1 MSADFEPTVTMAHLV
16 SDEGKRMAAAHEL
29 ARAVG
34 GVRRWIAVR
43 LSDGGTDGA
52 VYDTRADAVAH
63 QLHERQC
70 YYCHVQPGTMTAR
83 EATAIIAA
91 VRQIYATGKVD
102 LSSPETP
109 RVVMP
114 VRDHVARAA
123 YGDAI
128 HDYMRAM
135 SRGGLQ

>member
-1 MSADFEPTVTMAHLV
+1 MSTFEPPVTMRDLIT
-16 SDEGKRMAAAHEL
+16 DEGRRMAAAHQL

-34 GVRRWIAVR
+34 GMGRWIAVR

-52 VYDTRADAVAH
+52 VYDTRMDAITH

-70 YYCHVQPGTMTAR
+70 YYCQIQPGTMTER

-91 VRQIYATGKVD
+91 VRQVYATGKVD
-102 LSSPETP
+102 LASPDGS

-114 VRDHVARAA
+114 VRDKVARRA
-123 YGDAI
+123 YGAAV
-128 HDYMRAM
+128 HDFMRAV
-135 SRGGLQ
+135 SQGGLR